1 MLRKLRTLR
10 SLNKKNLCLLF
21 ETFIYLGWARVL
33 VSLPFSRIAPSLGQ
47 KMQETTYTPN
57 PGNHAELVH
66 VHNTIQ
72 IMSGHTLWESK
83 CLVRAIAGL
92 KMLERR
98 RIESTL
104 YLGTAKDET
113 GKMIAHAWLRCGPYY
128 ITGSEEMDR
137 FTVVGKFAKTISND

>member
-1 MLRKLRTLR
+1 MLRKLRTLC
-10 SLNKKNLCLLF
+10 SLDRKTLFLLL
-21 ETFIYLGWARVL
+21 ETFIYLGWARLL

-47 KMQETTYTPN
+47 RMQETTYSPN
-57 PGNHAELVH
+57 PSNHVELVN

-72 IMSGHTLWESK
+72 IISGHTLWNSK

-104 YLGTAKDET
+104 YLGTARDET

-128 ITGSEEMDR
+128 ITGSEEMER
-137 FTVVGKFAKTISND
+137 FTVVGKFAKTIGND